1 MNDSPAIPGWHCPA
15 ETALDLLAGKWRP
28 MIIFWLLEGPL
39 RFNELQRR
47 LGGITHR
54 TLSKTL
60 KEMEAAGLVARTDY
74 GEIPPRVDYT
84 LTADGESLRPVLE
97 AMETWART
105 RAAPQD

>member
-1 MNDSPAIPGWHCPA
+1 MNDSPAMPGWHCLA

-74 GEIPPRVDYT
+74 GEIPPRVDYA
-84 LTADGESLRPVLE
+84 LTTEGASLRPVLE
-97 AMETWART
+97 AMEAWART
-105 RAAPQD
+105 RAGRRS

>member
-1 MNDSPAIPGWHCPA
+1 VTIVYEGEVSHRDSTGGGGTIGTGEVQWM
-15 ETALDLLAGKWRP
+15 TAG
-28 MIIFWLLEGPL
+28 
-39 RFNELQRR
+39 
-47 LGGITHR
+47 GGITHR

>member
-1 MNDSPAIPGWHCPA
+1 MNESRAMPGWHCPA

-28 MIIFWLLEGPL
+28 MIIFWLLEGPW
-39 RFNELQRR
+39 RFNGLQRR

>member
-1 MNDSPAIPGWHCPA
+1 MY
-15 ETALDLLAGKWRP
+15 
-28 MIIFWLLEGPL
+28 
-39 RFNELQRR
+39 
-47 LGGITHR
+47 
-54 TLSKTL
+54 
-60 KEMEAAGLVARTDY
+60 AAGLVARTDY

>member
-1 MNDSPAIPGWHCPA
+1 MNGARAVPGWHCPA

-39 RFNELQRR
+39 RFNGLQRR